1 MKRNREGGER
11 TRKELT
17 NFAFID
23 SQNIHLGIR
32 RLGWDLDWHRFR
44 IYLKE
49 KYAVGT
55 AYLFIGYL
63 PENQGLYRALQ
74 GYGYVLIFK
83 QVLVPRDGKP
93 KGNVDADLVFQ
104 AMLDHPTYQRDPSYK
119 KAVVVTSDGDFYS
132 LVNHLYK
139 TETLETVLSPA
150 TATCSVL
157 LKKAARERIQFLAQL
172 RGRLEYKKK

>member
-1 MKRNREGGER
+1 MKRNREGGEQ

-23 SQNIHLGIR
+23 SQNLHLGIQ
-32 RLGWDLDWHRFR
+32 RLGWKLDWRRFR

-63 PENQGLYRALQ
+63 PENQGLYQALQ

-83 QVLVPRDGKP
+83 TLLVPKGGKP
-93 KGNVDADLVFQ
+93 KGNVDADLVFR
-104 AMLDHPTYQRDPSYK
+104 AMLDHPSYDQDPSYE
-119 KAVVVTSDGDFYS
+119 KAVVVTSDGDFRS
-132 LVNHLYK
+132 LVDHLYK
-139 TETLETVLSPA
+139 TEKLETVLSPS
-150 TATCSVL
+150 TGLCSAL
-157 LKKAARERIQFLAQL
+157 LKKAARERIRFLDQL
-172 RGRLEYKKK
+172 RARLEYKK